1 MKFAVKLAIFVAIL
15 CAAGFAQDGSPVIA
29 MENAWNRAELHN
41 DAAAVRLL
49 LADDFVMTT
58 AEGSQLNKQ
67 QIVASVSDSSYRP
80 DALESSDMVV
90 HQHGNT
96 AVIIGIYH
104 EKGSDKGKSYEQHGR
119 FTDTWM
125 FLDGRWQCVA
135 SHFSIKRQ
143 AK

>member
-1 MKFAVKLAIFVAIL
+1 
-15 CAAGFAQDGSPVIA
+15 

-58 AEGSQLNKQ
+58 AEGGQLSKQ
-67 QIVASVSDSSYRP
+67 QIVASVSDSSYHP
-80 DALESSDMVV
+80 AALESSDMVV

-96 AVIIGIYH
+96 AVIIGSYR
-104 EKGSDKGKSYEQHGR
+104 EEGSDKGKPYEQRGR

-135 SHFSIKRQ
+135 SHFSVKR
-143 AK
+143 

>member
-1 MKFAVKLAIFVAIL
+1 MKFAVKFAISMALL
-15 CAAGFAQDGSPVIA
+15 CGAAFAQDGSRVIA

-49 LADDFVMTT
+49 LADDFIMTT

-67 QIVASVSDSSYRP
+67 QIVASVLDSSYRP

-96 AVIIGIYH
+96 AVITGIYH
-104 EKGSDKGKSYEQHGR
+104 EKGSDKGRSYEQRGR

-135 SHFSIKRQ
+135 SHFSLK
-143 AK
+143 K

>member
-1 MKFAVKLAIFVAIL
+1 MKCVSMFVAALLL
-15 CAAGFAQDGSPVIA
+15 CCPAFAQDASKVVA

-49 LADDFVMTT
+49 LAEDFVMTT
-58 AEGSQLNKQ
+58 AEGAQLTKSE
-67 QIVASVSDSSYRP
+67 IVASVQDTSYRP

-96 AVIIGIYH
+96 AVITGNYH
-104 EKGSDKGKSYEQHGR
+104 EKGSDKGKAYEQRGR

-125 FLDGRWQCVA
+125 FIDGRWQCIA
-135 SHFSIKRQ
+135 SHFSTRR
-143 AK
+143 

>member
-1 MKFAVKLAIFVAIL
+1 MRFAGKLAFAIAL
-15 CAAGFAQDGSPVIA
+15 VWAAAFAQDTSRVIA

-49 LADDFVMTT
+49 LADDFIMTT
-58 AEGSQLNKQ
+58 AEGSQLDKQ
-67 QIVASVSDSSYRP
+67 QIVASVLDSSYRP
-80 DALESSDMVV
+80 DALESSDMTV

-96 AVIIGIYH
+96 AVVTGIYH
-104 EKGSDKGKSYEQHGR
+104 EKGSDKGKPYEQRGR

-135 SHFSIKRQ
+135 SHFSVKR
-143 AK
+143 

>member
-1 MKFAVKLAIFVAIL
+1 MKFAAKLAFIVAL
-15 CAAGFAQDGSPVIA
+15 LWSSSLGQDNSRVIA

-41 DAAAVRLL
+41 DAAVVRLL
-49 LADDFVMTT
+49 LSDDFIMTT

-67 QIVASVSDSSYRP
+67 QIVASVLDSSYRP
-80 DALESSDMVV
+80 EALESSDMVV

-96 AVIIGIYH
+96 AVVTGMYH
-104 EKGSDKGKSYEQHGR
+104 ERGSDKGKPYEQRGR

-135 SHFSIKRQ
+135 SHFSVKR
-143 AK
+143 